1 MDPASVLCD
10 IWEMQSFRSGPQSM
24 SSLEG
29 LQQPLIFTSFFF
41 FFFLGM
47 GSALLEKLI
56 ASKHAPILRSNKMKT
71 LPLLSRN

>member
-10 IWEMQSFRSGPQSM
+10 IWKMQSFRSGPQSM
-24 SSLEG
+24 PSLEG
-29 LQQPLIFTSFFF
+29 LQQTLIFTS

-56 ASKHAPILRSNKMKT
+56 ASKRALVLCSNKMET

>member
-10 IWEMQSFRSGPQSM
+10 IWKMQSFRSGPQSM

-29 LQQPLIFTSFFF
+29 LQQTLIFTSFFF
-41 FFFLGM
+41 FLLGM

-56 ASKHAPILRSNKMKT
+56 ASKHAPVLCSNKMES
-71 LPLLSRN
+71 LPLLGRN